1 MGGRVTK
8 QIEFEDIRRGDLIRV
23 QHKAKHGV
31 RATREG
37 VAGELL
43 YGDVWVTVEGGSL
56 AFKDEAESITLLER
70 PEPQE
75 PVGVGVVVE
84 TGSGVQLVSIDPF
97 PNGNRWVLL
106 WRSRRA
112 SSGRT
117 TAHTWDYLVSRH
129 GEIAVVRKGM

>member
-1 MGGRVTK
+1 MTK
-8 QIEFEDIRRGDLIRV
+8 QIEFEDIRKGDLIRV
-23 QHKAKHGV
+23 QHKARHGV

-43 YGDVWVTVEGGSL
+43 YGDVWVTDEGGSL
-56 AFKDEAESITLLER
+56 AFKDDAESIALLER

-84 TGSGVQLVSIDPF
+84 TGSGVRLVSIHPY

-106 WRSRRA
+106 WQ
-112 SSGRT
+112 SGRGT
-117 TAHTWDYLVSRH
+117 SEHVIAWTWDYLVRRH
-129 GEIAVVRKGM
+129 GEVVVVREGM